1 MKRRPFGTTGV
12 DVAAIGQGTWP
23 VPDRDALRRAMLN
36 EGLQEFRFKFDHE
49 GSKLLS
55 RD

>member
-1 MKRRPFGTTGV
+1 
-12 DVAAIGQGTWP
+12 
-23 VPDRDALRRAMLN
+23 LRRAMVK

>member
-1 MKRRPFGTTGV
+1 MR
-12 DVAAIGQGTWP
+12 
-23 VPDRDALRRAMLN
+23 LRRAMVN
-36 EGLQEFRFKFDHE
+36 EGLREFRFKFDHE

>member
-1 MKRRPFGTTGV
+1 MGGKLVGAGGGGFLLFYA
-12 DVAAIGQGTWP
+12 D
-23 VPDRDALRRAMLN
+23 DRDALRRAMLS
-36 EGLQEFRFKFDHE
+36 EGLREFRFKFDHE